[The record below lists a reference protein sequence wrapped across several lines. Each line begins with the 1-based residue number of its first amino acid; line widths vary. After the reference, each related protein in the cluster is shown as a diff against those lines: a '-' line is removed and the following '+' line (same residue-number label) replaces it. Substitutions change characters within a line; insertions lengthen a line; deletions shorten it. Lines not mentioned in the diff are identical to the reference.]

1 MGRRE
6 GVCGSERCCLSSM
19 AESRKRG
26 PREEPTGVVHN
37 KLFKANGCRVSQT
50 DGKSESEAPRASSS
64 VPARVHTACRVAEQQ
79 GWDVKHRRPRFAKFV
94 VPGEDVREV
103 GKPFLMSEVLVKGG
117 SCVC

>member
-1 MGRRE
+1 MS
-6 GVCGSERCCLSSM
+6 CMTNCS
-19 AESRKRG
+19 K
-26 PREEPTGVVHN
+26 PTGVVYHRR
-37 KLFKANGCRVSQT
+37 L
-50 DGKSESEAPRASSS
+50 KSESEAPRASSS